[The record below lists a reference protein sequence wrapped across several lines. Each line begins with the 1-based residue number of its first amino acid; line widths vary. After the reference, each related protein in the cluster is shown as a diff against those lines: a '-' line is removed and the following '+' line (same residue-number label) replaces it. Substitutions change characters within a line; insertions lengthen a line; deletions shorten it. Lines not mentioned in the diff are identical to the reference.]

1 MRSRE
6 PGLRGTIVVSVLPWL
21 LLGVLAGC
29 GRADGDGDADAQG
42 DGSVTIS
49 GDDVIVAEL
58 NWTPPVPRIEPGEE
72 ADARER
78 ADAALRDDDLYATS
92 ESAIPLY
99 MALSGIEGQERAAAA
114 GLRRARAR
122 LLVLGGMALDEADTG
137 DSIAGLRAAH
147 AFAAVARHLA
157 ADDADVVAYLERVD
171 DSDRLWELNRN
182 AERALQAGE
191 LGESGGGA
199 LAGFRAAAAL
209 RPGQPRA
216 LQGLAAVESALI
228 RRAETSAGE
237 GDFQTASR
245 WLAHAMTIRPGFAT
259 VPDAERRI
267 ERMRATRIRQLRD
280 AGVAALPKINGVAQA
295 RERLAEI
302 LVIADP
308 GDPVAMDLRERIDRA
323 VHYGDFRPGQVF
335 TDALEGGARGPQMV
349 VLPHGGF
356 MMGALPGDEDADDNE
371 KPRHPVRFERG
382 FAMGVREITVGE
394 FRRFVDATG
403 YQARAVRRGF
413 SMAYDERTGNFLR
426 RSNVDWRSDYVGR
439 PAGDTMPVLHVS
451 AKDAQAYV
459 DWLTAQSGRR
469 YRLPSEAE
477 FEYAFRNGSSERYP
491 WGEGTPPEGAG
502 NMTGALDRSPSG
514 RTWGNAFAGYGDG
527 YWGPAP
533 VGSFQPNT
541 WGVHDLAGNVSEWMA
556 DCWHATYRRA
566 PGDGSAWVNPG
577 CRDQVIRGGSW
588 ASSPVQTRASWRAL
602 AQVDTTNAR
611 IGFRV
616 VRDL

>member
-6 PGLRGTIVVSVLPWL
+6 PGLRGTIVASLMV
-21 LLGVLAGC
+21 LGVLAGC
-29 GRADGDGDADAQG
+29 GRMDADSAADAPG

-58 NWTPPVPRIEPGEE
+58 NWTPPLPRIEPD
-72 ADARER
+72 AVDDARAR
-78 ADAALRDDDLYATS
+78 ADAALRDDDLYATA

-99 MALSGIEGQERAAAA
+99 LALSAVEGQERAAAT
-114 GLRRARAR
+114 GLRQARAR
-122 LLVLGGMALDEADTG
+122 VLVLGRMALDEADTG

-147 AFAAVARHLA
+147 AFAAVARYLA
-157 ADDADVVAYLERVD
+157 ADDADVIAYLERVD
-171 DSDRLWELNRN
+171 ASDRLWELNRN
-182 AERALQAGE
+182 AERALQAGD
-191 LGESGGGA
+191 LGEAGGGA

-216 LQGLAAVESALI
+216 LQGMAAVESAMI
-228 RRAETSAGE
+228 RRAEDAAAE
-237 GDFQTASR
+237 GDFPLATQ
-245 WLAHAMTIRPGFAT
+245 WLAHAAEIRPGFAT

-280 AGVAALPKINGVAQA
+280 AGVAALPKINGVVQA

-302 LVIADP
+302 LTIARP
-308 GDPVAMDLRERIDRA
+308 GDPVALDLRERIDRA

-356 MMGALPGDEDADDNE
+356 MMGALPGDDDADDNE

-382 FAMGVREITVGE
+382 FAMGVREVTVGE

-403 YQARAVRRGF
+403 YQSRAVRRGF

-426 RSNVDWRSDYVGR
+426 RSNVDWRSDYAGR
-439 PAGDTMPVLHVS
+439 PAGDTLPVLHVS

-459 DWLTAQSGRR
+459 DWLSAQSGRR

-491 WGEGTPPEGAG
+491 WGEGTPPEGSG

-514 RTWGNAFAGYGDG
+514 RTWGNAFPGYGDG

-588 ASSPVQTRASWRAL
+588 ASSPAQTRASWRAL

>member
-1 MRSRE
+1 MWSRE
-6 PGLRGTIVVSVLPWL
+6 PGLRGVIVV
-21 LLGVLAGC
+21 GVMGLACALVGGC
-29 GRADGDGDADAQG
+29 RGDAPDTSDEVALGDGR
-42 DGSVTIS
+42 VTIS
-49 GDDVIVAEL
+49 GDDRIAADL
-58 NWTPPVPRIEPGEE
+58 NWTPPMPVIVPEE
-72 ADARER
+72 T
-78 ADAALRDDDLYATS
+78 DAALARAGEALREDDLYATAD
-92 ESAIPLY
+92 SAIPLY
-99 MALSGIEGQERAAAA
+99 LGLSRLPEHARAAAT
-114 GLRRARAR
+114 GLRRARVR
-122 LLVLGGMALDEADTG
+122 LLALGDQALDEADHQ
-137 DSIAGLRAAH
+137 DSVAGLRAAH
-147 AFAAVARHLA
+147 AFAAVARYLA
-157 ADDADVVAYLERVD
+157 ADDPDVLAYLERVD
-171 DSDRLWELNRN
+171 DSDRLWELNRA
-182 AERALQAGE
+182 AERALEAGA
-191 LGESGGGA
+191 LGESGDGA
-199 LAGFRAAAAL
+199 LPAFRQAAAW

-228 RRAETSAGE
+228 RRAEVAGAE
-237 GDFQTASR
+237 GDFRTASR
-245 WLAHAMTIRPGFAT
+245 WLAHATAIRPGFST

-267 ERMRATRIRQLRD
+267 ERMRAVRIQRLRD
-280 AGVAALPKINGVAQA
+280 AGVDALPRINGVTDA
-295 RERLAEI
+295 RARLVEI
-302 LVIADP
+302 LAIAEP
-308 GDPVAMDLRERIDRA
+308 GNPVALDLRERIDRA
-323 VHYGDFRPGQVF
+323 VHYGDYRPGQVF

-356 MMGALPGDEDADDNE
+356 MMGALPGDEEADDNE
-371 KPRHPVRFERG
+371 KPRHAVRFSRG
-382 FAMGVREITVGE
+382 FAMGVREVTVGE

-459 DWLTAQSGRR
+459 DWLSSQSGRR

-477 FEYAFRNGSSERYP
+477 FEYAFRNGTSERYP

-514 RTWGNAFAGYGDG
+514 RTWGNAFDGYGDG
-527 YWGPAP
+527 HWGPAP
-533 VGSFQPNT
+533 VASFQPNT

-566 PGDGSAWVNPG
+566 PDDGSAWFNPG

-588 ASSPVQTRASWRAL
+588 ASSPMQTRASWRAL